1 MATEKEPLITKEME
15 DELSSMGSGLTPEEE
30 KETAEKAESEKK
42 GE

>member
-1 MATEKEPLITKEME
+1 MATEKEPLITTEME

-30 KETAEKAESEKK
+30 KAGKAGSEKK